1 MQPNEAKRTASTL
14 YHVACSVSPWWINTL
29 EHEAEPRADVSNHR
43 KGDRKPMKTLHS
55 GKADFWCATMLLT
68 ICHYQDVTFTS
79 LYFLLLLLTPILAL
93 LSLPLSARLMNCW
106 FAAVWCDVM
115 WCDVMWCDVM
125 WCDVMWCAWIWFDVM
140 WCDVIRCNLMRCD
153 MRHAPCRHA
162 IWYMRL
168 WYVRYLMRLH
178 FFSCKP
184 ANDTRSIHHLAT
196 KTPQLESFDVGHS
209 PNVGSKDPRCHWSS
223 PVNCLQVELKPTS
236 PFPRTRVS
244 LRR

>member
-1 MQPNEAKRTASTL
+1 MFPITERGIENPWKPCTVAKQIFGVPPCCWPSVTIRTLPSHL
-14 YHVACSVSPWWINTL
+14 FISFSCSWHLSWRCFL
-29 EHEAEPRADVSNHR
+29 F
-43 KGDRKPMKTLHS
+43 L
-55 GKADFWCATMLLT
+55 
-68 ICHYQDVTFTS
+68 
-79 LYFLLLLLTPILAL
+79 FLLVWWTADLL
-93 LSLPLSARLMNCW
+93 R
-106 FAAVWCDVM
+106 CDVM
-115 WCDVMWCDVM
+115 WCDVMWFDVMWCDSMWCDVM
-125 WCDVMWCAWIWFDVM
+125 WCDVIGSDSM